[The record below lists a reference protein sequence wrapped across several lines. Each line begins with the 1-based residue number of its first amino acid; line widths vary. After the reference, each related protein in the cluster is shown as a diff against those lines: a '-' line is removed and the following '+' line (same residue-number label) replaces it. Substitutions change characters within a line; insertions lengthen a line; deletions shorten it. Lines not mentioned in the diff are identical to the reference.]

1 MRALNRTTSEKVDH
15 PNLDWLKTADN
26 LNSSGH
32 APKFVRLNETDLVK
46 EQISNVSF
54 VCLQGPS
61 GSGKSTV
68 ALEAVREANVSG
80 AFPPIR
86 WYIAAEDRISLVKG
100 LRDLAIK
107 LKLATN
113 VTKPWV
119 AAKSVLR
126 WLEDDVSGWIL
137 LLDNV
142 DSFNDIKDLLP
153 KSSRGRVV
161 ITLVE
166 PEDLPET
173 QACIKL
179 EPLAMTASIELLL
192 KNYSQTNDKSQ
203 AEAMAKAV
211 KQLPL
216 ALKQAAALVAANP
229 STDSMRN
236 LAEKLSSTP
245 ETKED
250 EEEHV
255 YKALWREQ
263 ETWLKKNHYSA
274 SLKLVRS
281 MSLLSHR
288 GVRKK
293 LLEQCMTQASDE
305 YDDLEGSL
313 KELQRLGLVWTDSEN
328 RKVYMHQVNH
338 EVIADGLLESGN
350 GTADIFIDVLQC
362 LQPRNKDPSSQWQW
376 WYPASFHRVS
386 DQTLW
391 HIQSVLQKLESPRVK
406 FLPASP
412 AEFDKLN
419 ELTFT
424 AILSSSGY
432 VYHHHGKHDV
442 QETVRRERKRW
453 KKGMLQHA
461 LCTSLLAAVTS
472 DSARRKSFKLHEES
486 LKEMKNLVDKE
497 SRKEMKNLVQQ
508 EQYDFHS
515 TVYRYI
521 QANFLKF
528 LAKADMK
535 NGEDQDQDAQNM
547 AKELESYLQNS
558 TCAGNPEAHVH
569 SALSRWYQ
577 RQQNFD
583 KASDHLE
590 NCTNITRSSSTELHQ
605 EDNSSLEYFLNSLNQ
620 RRAHLLLAQGEG
632 KAGQAFNLS
641 QGVLESFE
649 EQFGRTDP
657 ILARPWRLMGEA
669 RRALGNPEEGKF
681 YCQKA
686 LDIVD
691 ANEVES
697 VEKPLALFCLAKLS
711 QDWGE
716 KEILLRDAENGFKR
730 INGPGNPETVECCL
744 EGAALECDQQRYAK
758 GLQKSLECRKMS
770 RNDTTYNQSYDKVR
784 VNCWKAWLCG
794 FVVSFLCFVASLL
807 IFFFLLW
814 LMVRIWA
821 RLVRERSEIDSAA
834 KKSLAKKIAVV
845 IANSE
850 YKSTEIENL
859 EGPQEDVERVAKV
872 FEHLGFQVL
881 RFQNATLE
889 GFESISKTLLQ
900 DVAGED
906 GIEVPVYY
914 GGHGVELAN
923 EFHFVSVDAE
933 NLKDQSKLV
942 GLNSF
947 LPWNT
952 MHLDNGENPRVPRA
966 KFVFV
971 IDACRAREPS
981 SGNATKGKK
990 KNKSNIRLAREQA
1003 QRIVFY
1009 ACESGRAAVERA
1021 EGGVFTQLF
1030 VEILRDNPNLTLK
1043 ELFKSIQ
1050 ERLNG
1055 TQGSEYQ
1062 APNLED
1068 PYRAASG
1075 ICLCSRPGQ
1084 FTKFTVNLM
1093 IFTLTIPAVLQSI
1106 FCLWQIAETLKFLK
1120 VLKVFF

>member
-15 PNLDWLKTADN
+15 PNLTVDN

-32 APKFVRLNETDLVK
+32 ALHFFRMNETDSVK
-46 EQISNVSF
+46 DHISNVSF

-68 ALEAVREANVSG
+68 ALQAVREANVSG

-142 DSFNDIKDLLP
+142 DSFNDIKDLMP

-179 EPLAMTASIELLL
+179 EPLNMTASTELLL

-211 KQLPL
+211 KLPL

-263 ETWLKKNHYSA
+263 ETWLKKKYSA

-313 KELQRLGLVWTDSEN
+313 KELQRLSLVWTDSEN

-350 GTADIFIDVLQC
+350 GTANIFIDVLQC

-419 ELTFT
+419 ELSFT

-432 VYHHHGKHDV
+432 LWHHHGKHDV
-442 QETVRRERKRW
+442 QETMRRERKRW
-453 KKGMLQHA
+453 KKGTLQHA

-497 SRKEMKNLVQQ
+497 SRKEMKKLVQQ
-508 EQYDFHS
+508 EQYDFHR

-535 NGEDQDQDAQNM
+535 KGENQHQDAQNM

-558 TCAGNPEAHVH
+558 TCAGNPQAHVH

-577 RQQNFD
+577 TKQNFE
-583 KASDHLE
+583 KALDHLE
-590 NCTNITRSSSTELHQ
+590 TCRNISNEAHQ
-605 EDNSSLEYFLNSLNQ
+605 GDSSSLEYFLNYLDQ
-620 RRAHLLLAQGEG
+620 RHAHLLLAQGEG
-632 KAGQAFNLS
+632 EAGEAFERAK
-641 QGVLESFE
+641 GVLESLK
-649 EQFGRTDP
+649 EQLGPTDP
-657 ILARPWRLMGEA
+657 TLARPWRLMGEA
-669 RRALGNPEEGKF
+669 SRALGKPDEGKD
-681 YCQKA
+681 YCQEA
-686 LDIVD
+686 RDIVD

-697 VEKPLALFCLAKLS
+697 VEKPLTLFCLAKLT
-711 QDWGE
+711 QDLGE
-716 KEILLRDAENGFKR
+716 KAILLRNAENGFKR

-758 GLQKSLECRKMS
+758 GLQKSLEC
-770 RNDTTYNQSYDKVR
+770 TAYNQSHDKVR
-784 VNCWKAWLCG
+784 VRCWKAWWLR
-794 FVVSFLCFVASLL
+794 FLWSFPWFVASLL
-807 IFFFLLW
+807 VFPLLFW
-814 LMVRIWA
+814 LMLRILA
-821 RLVRERSEIDSAA
+821 RLVRERSEIIEIESAA

-850 YKSTEIENL
+850 YKSIENL
-859 EGPQEDVERVAKV
+859 EGSEEDVERVGKL

-889 GFESISKTLLQ
+889 DFQSISKTLPQL
-900 DVAGED
+900 VAGED
-906 GIEVPVYY
+906 SIIVPVYY
-914 GGHGVELAN
+914 CGHGVEVAN

-952 MHLDNGENPRVPRA
+952 MHFDNGENPRVPRA

-971 IDACRAREPS
+971 IDACRVREPS
-981 SGNATKGKK
+981 SGNATKERTY
-990 KNKSNIRLAREQA
+990 IRLAREQA
-1003 QRIVFY
+1003 QQIVFY
-1009 ACESGRAAVERA
+1009 ACESGRAACEEP
-1021 EGGVFTQLF
+1021 EGGAFTQLF
-1030 VEILRDNPNLTLK
+1030 VKILRGNPFLTLK
-1043 ELFKSIQ
+1043 ELFKKIQ
-1050 ERLNG
+1050 KGLNG
-1055 TQGSEYQ
+1055 TQGRKYQ
-1062 APNLED
+1062 QPNLDD
-1068 PYRAASG
+1068 PHRAASE
-1075 ICLCSRPGQ
+1075 ICLCRRPGQ
-1084 FTKFTVNLM
+1084 FTKSTVNWM
-1093 IFTLTIPAVLQSI
+1093 IFTLTIPTGLQLI
-1106 FCLWQIAETLKFLK
+1106 FCLWQIVETLNLLID
-1120 VLKVFF
+1120 LKVFF

>member
-1 MRALNRTTSEKVDH
+1 MRTLNRTMSEKVEN
-15 PNLDWLKTADN
+15 PNLVKTADN
-26 LNSSGH
+26 LNSSKH
-32 APKFVRLNETDLVK
+32 APSFCRLNETDLVK
-46 EQISNVSF
+46 EQISNMSL

-61 GSGKSTV
+61 GSGKTTV
-68 ALEAVREANVSG
+68 ALQAVREAEVAG
-80 AFPPIR
+80 AFPSIR
-86 WYIAAEDRISLVKG
+86 WYIAAEDRIGLVKG
-100 LRDLAIK
+100 LRDLAIE
-107 LKLATN
+107 LELATN

-126 WLEDDVSGWIL
+126 WLEDDASLSGWIL

-153 KSSRGRVV
+153 KSSPGRVV

-179 EPLAMTASIELLL
+179 EPLAMTASIELL
-192 KNYSQTNDKSQ
+192 KKYSQTNYIISQ
-203 AEAMAKAV
+203 AEALAKAV

-216 ALKQAAALVAANP
+216 ALKQAAALVAVNP
-229 STDSMRN
+229 STNSMGN
-236 LAEKLSSTP
+236 LTKRLSSRP
-245 ETKED
+245 EKHED

-263 ETWLKKNHYSA
+263 EIWLNQQEYWHGSA

-288 GVRKK
+288 GVSKK
-293 LLEQCMTQASDE
+293 LLEQCMTQDSDE

-313 KELQRLGLVWTDSEN
+313 KELQRLSLVWTDSEN

-338 EVIADGLLESGN
+338 EVIAEGLLESGN
-350 GTADIFIDVLQC
+350 GTTNIFIDVLQC
-362 LQPRNKDPSSQWQW
+362 LQPRKKDPLSQWQW

-391 HIQSVLQKLESPRVK
+391 HILSVLQKLESPQAK
-406 FLPASP
+406 FLPASG
-412 AEFDKLN
+412 AEKDKLKD
-419 ELTFT
+419 LRFT

-432 VYHHHGKHDV
+432 LWHHHGKHDV
-442 QETVRRERKRW
+442 QETVRTERKRC
-453 KKGMLQHA
+453 KKGTLHHA

-472 DSARRKSFKLHEES
+472 NSARRNSFKLHEES

-497 SRKEMKNLVQQ
+497 SRKEMKQQ
-508 EQYDFHS
+508 EQYEFHR

-535 NGEDQDQDAQNM
+535 NDKNGKNQDQEAQDL

-558 TCAGNPEAHVH
+558 TRAGNPLGNPEAHMH

-577 RQQNFD
+577 RQQNFT

-590 NCTNITRSSSTELHQ
+590 NCKTISTEAHQ
-605 EDNSSLEYFLNSLNQ
+605 QDNSSLEYFLHYLNE

-632 KAGQAFNLS
+632 KAGEAFNLS
-641 QGVLESFE
+641 KEVLESFE
-649 EQFGRTDP
+649 EQFGLTDP

-669 RRALGNPEEGKF
+669 RRALGKSAEGKD

-691 ANEVES
+691 ANDVDS

-711 QDWGE
+711 SDLGE
-716 KEILLRDAENGFKR
+716 KEMLLRDAESGFKR

-744 EGAALECDQQRYAK
+744 AGAALKCDQQRYAE
-758 GLQKSLECRKMS
+758 GLEKSLQCRKMS
-770 RNDTTYNQSYDKVR
+770 RNDTAYNQSHDKVR
-784 VNCWKAWLCG
+784 DNCWNAWVLG
-794 FVVSFLCFVASLL
+794 LVLASILLAASLV
-807 IFFFLLW
+807 IFVCLLW
-814 LMVRIWA
+814 LMLRIWA
-821 RLVRERSEIDSAA
+821 RPARERSEIERAA
-834 KKSLAKKIAVV
+834 NRIAVV
-845 IANSE
+845 IANSNYE
-850 YKSTEIENL
+850 SNEIGNL
-859 EGPQEDVERVAKV
+859 EGARVDMERVGAV

-881 RFQNATLE
+881 TFQNVTHE
-889 GFESISKTLLQ
+889 DFQSISQTLLQ
-900 DVAGED
+900 RFAGED
-906 GIEVPVYY
+906 SIQVPIYY
-914 GGHGVELAN
+914 SGHGVELAN

-933 NLKDQSKLV
+933 NLRDESKLV

-952 MHLDNGENPRVPRA
+952 MHLNNGENSRVPRA

-971 IDACRAREPS
+971 IDACRERQPS
-981 SGNATKGKK
+981 SGNTATADR
-990 KNKSNIRLAREQA
+990 SSCFAL
-1003 QRIVFY
+1003 
-1009 ACESGRAAVERA
+1009 
-1021 EGGVFTQLF
+1021 
-1030 VEILRDNPNLTLK
+1030 
-1043 ELFKSIQ
+1043 
-1050 ERLNG
+1050 
-1055 TQGSEYQ
+1055 
-1062 APNLED
+1062 
-1068 PYRAASG
+1068 
-1075 ICLCSRPGQ
+1075 
-1084 FTKFTVNLM
+1084 
-1093 IFTLTIPAVLQSI
+1093 
-1106 FCLWQIAETLKFLK
+1106 
-1120 VLKVFF
+1120 